1 MEKITEIDTT
11 NCDYNAFDIIMS
23 CKELAHSIDLSNIII
38 DNMSI
43 DEKEM
48 LIKII
53 EGIRSLELEIIHQEP
68 FKPEARA

>member
-11 NCDYNAFDIIMS
+11 NCDYNAFDVIRN
-23 CKELAHSIDLSNIII
+23 CKELANCIDLSNIII

-53 EGIRSLELEIIHQEP
+53 EGIRSLEFEIIEQP
-68 FKPEARA
+68 YKPEAQA